1 MRLELLL
8 HALLLLVVLFLLVR
22 ALVALA
28 RRVGLLLLRYYT
40 YSKVRRSLVR
50 CMYLHF
56 GALGF
61 VVVVGFLLWM
71 RDRDLEMAEWGIVV
85 LPWSLV
91 CGMKVAGILSLRRP
105 FVCARM
111 R

>member
-1 MRLELLL
+1 MVESRGKGNYAQLRLSLPFVLQIMRLELLL

-28 RRVGLLLLRYYT
+28 RRVVLLLPYYT

-50 CMYLHF
+50 CMYWHF
-56 GALGF
+56 EVLVGF
-61 VVVVGFLLWM
+61 VVVGFLLWM

-85 LPWSLV
+85 LP
-91 CGMKVAGILSLRRP
+91 
-105 FVCARM
+105 
-111 R
+111 

>member
-28 RRVGLLLLRYYT
+28 RRVGPLLQHHYT
-40 YSKVRRSLVR
+40 YSKVRHSLVR
-50 CMYLHF
+50 YMYLQF
-56 GALGF
+56 GVLVGF
-61 VVVVGFLLWM
+61 VVVGFLLWM

-85 LPWSLV
+85 LPWDSI

-105 FVCARM
+105 FVCVRT